1 MINHTASVVS
11 WIIFSLPGVVLAIG
25 YILYWIKDV
34 ISILVIAILTNL
46 FVGFNN
52 TYFIY
57 KTFLFY
63 MPQKFDL
70 TLLNF
75 LKNQNWLLI
84 VINILPLILAILS
97 IRYLISQPMLIHRF
111 RIGKLKKSGTFGT
124 AKLMDLHM
132 LQKLNH
138 PDGIPVGAMP
148 QIKYL
153 NDVKEVIHSIQNKK
167 GGEIIRIKT
176 HHTTV
181 IAPSGTGK
189 GIGVVIPT
197 LLEYKGSVFVTDIK
211 GENYSIT
218 HKHRESMGKKVV
230 AFDPF
235 KITVAPPTSINPL
248 DFLKPEN
255 KSIVDDAA
263 VLAQLICQTKAHEGS
278 TADYFQSQAGAV
290 VQCLLLYVVCS
301 DEFSPSEKNL
311 TKVYDL
317 LCLPVSDL
325 IEMFKHIGENETL
338 GFGAP
343 SRLANRLV
351 STEPRELSG
360 ILNSAFVEMRFV
372 DTPFVRES
380 ISYSSINISEITQGD
395 LDLFICIPPEKLDSQ
410 SRLLRLFTGI
420 VFLEMQN
427 AKGKIGKHDLL
438 MLIDEMPALEHI
450 KQIEQILKYGR
461 GYGVSLMAI
470 AQTIESI
477 QAVYPKSWRTFLT
490 NQLILFFGCTD
501 EQTCELVSKMTGD
514 TTVQVT
520 SSNSGSG
527 KQSRTME
534 LLGNASTQ
542 EGTTVSETGRR
553 LLKFED
559 VRTLGDKV
567 MLAFVRGQDLI
578 MCQRIDYRER
588 PEWRGMWGENPLHKR
603 Q

>member
-1 MINHTASVVS
+1 M
-11 WIIFSLPGVVLAIG
+11 LAITG
-25 YILYWIKDV
+25 NLLIGIKNAFLIYNAFIL
-34 ISILVIAILTNL
+34 NL
-46 FVGFNN
+46 P
-52 TYFIY
+52 
-57 KTFLFY
+57 K
-63 MPQKFDL
+63 KFDL
-70 TLLNF
+70 AWIAF

-84 VINILPLILAILS
+84 FINILPLIIAILS
-97 IRYLISQPMLIHRF
+97 IRYLISQPMLIQKF
-111 RIGKLKKSGTFGT
+111 RIGKLKRTGTFGT
-124 AKLMDLHM
+124 AKLMGLQM
-132 LQKLNH
+132 LQKINH
-138 PDGIPVGAMP
+138 PEGIPIGTVP
-148 QIKYL
+148 QIKDL
-153 NDVKEVIHSIQNKK
+153 NDVKKVIHNIQEKS
-167 GGEIIRIKT
+167 GGDIVRIKT

-181 IAPSGTGK
+181 IAPSGAGK
-189 GIGVVIPT
+189 GVGVVIPT
-197 LLEYKGSVFVTDIK
+197 LLEYKGPVFVTDIK
-211 GENYSIT
+211 GENYSVT
-218 HKHRESMGKKVV
+218 HKQRETMGKKVV

-235 KITVAPPTSINPL
+235 KITDAPAISINPL

-263 VLAQLICQTKAHEGS
+263 VLAQLICQTRANEGS

-290 VQCLLLYVVCS
+290 VQCLLLYVTCS
-301 DEFSPSEKNL
+301 DEFSLSEKNL
-311 TKVYDL
+311 SKVFDL
-317 LCLPVSDL
+317 LCLPVTDL
-325 IEMFKHIGENETL
+325 IEMFKHIAEKEDL
-338 GFGAP
+338 AYGAP

-372 DTPFVRES
+372 DTPYVRES
-380 ISYSSINISEITQGD
+380 ISHSTINISEITKGD

-427 AKGKIGKHDLL
+427 AKGKIGKYDLL

-461 GYGVSLMAI
+461 GYGVSLMVI

-490 NQLILFFGCTD
+490 NQLILFLGCTD
-501 EQTCELVSKMTGD
+501 ELTCELVSKMTGD
-514 TTVQVT
+514 TTVEVT

-542 EGTTVSETGRR
+542 EGTTISETGRR

-559 VRTLGDKV
+559 VRMLGDRV

-588 PEWRGMWGENPLHKR
+588 SEWRGMWEENPLHFNRKTIN
-603 Q
+603 